1 MGDLTVKE
9 WKRYGH
15 HRLYVNDADGGLVA
29 WLDLKSGHLE
39 IACPELRHQVMEL
52 LAHCVP
58 GPAEPAVPAGRA
70 PADPLR
76 SPPPL
81 LPPLTGADDLALHR
95 PGALVKDKLT
105 SEGPGPL
112 RRLLDAALRRPSEW
126 DSWRQGLEG
135 ERRVGKE
142 LRRFAGH
149 GWQVLH
155 SVPLSSGHDI
165 DHLLIGP
172 GGVFTLNTKNF
183 RGRRIWVGD
192 EMVKVD
198 HGKGRPYPMKARRE
212 SERASKALS
221 VHCGF
226 PVPVSPLLVFVR
238 PAELKVDATRQTVHV
253 YNERTLAALA
263 PIGRVM
269 DVRRIE
275 QIYAVAR
282 HRQTWLD
289 A

>member
-1 MGDLTVKE
+1 M
-9 WKRYGH
+9 
-15 HRLYVNDADGGLVA
+15 VA
-29 WLDLKSGHLE
+29 WLDLGSGHLE
-39 IACPELRHQVMEL
+39 VARPELRRQVMEI
-52 LAHCVP
+52 LAHRVP
-58 GPAEPAVPAGRA
+58 GQAERAVPAGRA
-70 PADPLR
+70 PKDPPR
-76 SPPPL
+76 ASPPPP
-81 LPPLTGADDLALHR
+81 LPPLTDWDDLALHR
-95 PGALVKDKLT
+95 PGALVRDKLT
-105 SEGPGPL
+105 SEGPGL
-112 RRLLDAALRRPSEW
+112 FQRLLESILRRPSEW
-126 DSWRQGLEG
+126 DSWRKGLEG
-135 ERRVGKE
+135 ERKVGKE

-183 RGRRIWVGD
+183 RGRRVWVGD
-192 EMVKVD
+192 DMVKVD

-226 PVPVSPLLVFVR
+226 PVLVTPLLVFVR
-238 PAELKVDATRQTVHV
+238 PAELKIEAVHGKVRV

-263 PIGRVM
+263 PISRVM